1 MDTLHGVLCNFYI
14 LWIKSPSRIGMLLK
28 IHNAISRQRL
38 IDWCCSILVVSWRLR
53 QRLID
58 WCCSILA
65 VSWRLRQRLIDWCCS
80 ILAVSWCL
88 RQRLI
93 DWCCSILAVSWRL
106 RQRKYTKK
114 PKNQKDLHR
123 FASSKRPHTITKMND
138 SKNMDNTIAGSVNAS
153 S

>member
-38 IDWCCSILVVSWRLR
+38 IDWCCSIL
-53 QRLID
+53 
-58 WCCSILA
+58 
-65 VSWRLRQRLIDWCCS
+65 
-80 ILAVSWCL
+80 
-88 RQRLI
+88 
-93 DWCCSILAVSWRL
+93 AVSWRL

-114 PKNQKDLHR
+114 QKNQKDLHR